1 MLEQHLVLDSNE
13 KKVKVG
19 KSSREGWVRKV
30 LRRERWRMKMIPVIR
45 PGRVT
50 SVKAR
55 VEMRGLSEKKQ
66 TRDRA
71 KAKALPRSVTAHARK
86 MRMNLQ
92 ERSPPRSP
100 LSGRMRHTPTF
111 RDFPIPRPAVMIE
124 VRRVIKNKALLAPR

>member
-1 MLEQHLVLDSNE
+1 MLEQHLVLDSNV

-19 KSSREGWVRKV
+19 KSSREGCVRKV

-50 SVKAR
+50 EEKAR
-55 VEMRGLSEKKQ
+55 VVEMRGLSEMEQ
-66 TRDRA
+66 SRDIE
-71 KAKALPRSVTAHARK
+71 KVPALHKSVTVHARK

-100 LSGRMRHTPTF
+100 LSGRMRHTPTLS
-111 RDFPIPRPAVMIE
+111 DLLIPRPGVMNE
-124 VRRVIKNKALLAPR
+124 VR